1 MSSPS
6 LQWSFPY
13 PPARLQGLQGVAPS
27 EASLFGFVNHN
38 FPSELK
44 EIIVSINLSLHAF
57 YLQVR
62 SKLALEI
69 GVICQRMVRGELIY
83 AVNSFNLQQLIC
95 QTPVIIR
102 ARAYHF
108 TSNVSHVRVTGCHS
122 TRSLWPYCSRC

>member
-6 LQWSFPY
+6 LQWSHSLSSRPDCRVY
-13 PPARLQGLQGVAPS
+13 RGVALS

-62 SKLALEI
+62 SKIALEI
-69 GVICQRMVRGELIY
+69 EVICQRMVRSELIY
-83 AVNSFNLQQLIC
+83 AVNSFNLQQLIY
-95 QTPVIIR
+95 QTPVTIR

-108 TSNVSHVRVTGCHS
+108 TSNALFSPSATS
-122 TRSLWPYCSRC
+122 IKSY